1 MMTVTRNME
10 RRSYFSS
17 ESRSRDGG
25 PIDQR
30 VFRARRRL
38 KGFLALGIFLFIA
51 ICAVVVAKLRLK
63 PFSGFVSSS
72 PATPVLLITVDTLRA
87 DHVGCYGSRAAE
99 TPAID
104 FLAAQGAR
112 FDDALAQIPL
122 TTPSHAVILTG
133 TYGMWNGSRDFTRA
147 RFRPDTG
154 LIAQAFQRHGFNT
167 AAFVSAWPV
176 GSSWGFARGFQTFDD
191 RIESHSAENQSFI
204 SAERRAGETID
215 HTLAWFRA
223 RAASGKAAK
232 PFFVWVHLYDP
243 HTPYDPPEPFH
254 SVYAG
259 HLYDGEIAY
268 ADSQLGRLFDY
279 LRQTWDYDRTLI
291 VLLSDHGESL
301 GEHGE
306 DEHGFFV
313 YRSTLRVPMIFK
325 LPRGTAGANDPRVI
339 ESPVSL
345 VDVAP
350 TLLELTHVQDSLA
363 RQFQG
368 SSLAALVLGKSA
380 ASQRPVYSESY
391 YGLDSFGWCPLRSVT
406 TGRYQYIDAPRPE
419 LYDVVQDPS
428 EKHNLYQQ
436 HSADASALRD
446 EISNIERRY
455 TATGSPASAAPP
467 LSSESVEKLRSLG
480 YLAYSAPVVPMNDKD
495 RPDPKDEVE
504 TFKAALLGHDLAARN
519 DFEGSDRVLLP
530 LRAKEP
536 GLFLIAY
543 RLGENAKAEHRLA
556 EAERQLRACLKI
568 SPSFDPALITL
579 AQVTVDEGKPDEA
592 RALLEFAISQH
603 PSSYQAYN
611 ELGRMAR
618 SAWRLDEAQKYLQKA
633 VELNPGDASSE
644 QNLGM
649 TLMDAQQYKEAVKPL
664 EAAVSLGT
672 NDPQVFYGLATAY
685 LNTHQPKK
693 AIEAARKGLAAR
705 DDPAAARLSR
715 AFGDLGDGNRQ
726 NAMNE
731 FRSLCNDDP
740 ADCLQYEKFF
750 Q

>member
-1 MMTVTRNME
+1 MMTLTRNME
-10 RRSYFSS
+10 RQSYFSS

-25 PIDQR
+25 QIGHR
-30 VFRARRRL
+30 VSRTRRRL
-38 KGFLALGIFLFIA
+38 KSFLALGIFLTVA
-51 ICAVVVAKLRLK
+51 IFAVVVAKRRLK
-63 PFSGFVSSS
+63 PLSGFLSSS
-72 PATPVLLITVDTLRA
+72 RATPVLLITVDTLRA

-104 FLAAQGAR
+104 FLAAQGVR

-122 TTPSHAVILTG
+122 TTPSHAVILSG
-133 TYGMWNGSRDFTRA
+133 TYGMWNGSRDYVRS
-147 RFRPDTG
+147 RMRPDAG
-154 LIAQAFQRHGFNT
+154 LIAQAFQRHGYDT

-191 RIESHSAENQSFI
+191 RIESHSADNPTFL

-215 HTLAWFRA
+215 HTLAWFKA
-223 RAASGKAAK
+223 RPANEKAAK

-243 HTPYDPPEPFH
+243 HSPYDPPEPFH

-279 LRQTWDYDRTLI
+279 LRQSGDYDRALV

-313 YRSTLRVPMIFK
+313 YRSTLRVPLIFK
-325 LPRGTAGANDPRVI
+325 LPSGTAGANDPRVI
-339 ESPVSL
+339 ESPVGI

-350 TLLELTHVQDSLA
+350 TLLELTHLQDSLA

-406 TGRYQYIDAPRPE
+406 TARYQYIDAPRAE
-419 LYDVVQDPS
+419 LYDVAQDPS
-428 EKHNLYQQ
+428 EKHNLLQQ
-436 HSADASALRD
+436 HNADASVLRD

-455 TATGSPASAAPP
+455 TATASPASPALPV
-467 LSSESVEKLRSLG
+467 SSEAVEKLRSLG
-480 YLAYSAPVVPMNDKD
+480 YVAYSAPVVSMNDKD
-495 RPDPKDEVE
+495 RPDPKDHVE
-504 TFKAALLGHDLAARN
+504 TFKAALLGEKLAGKN

-536 GLFLIAY
+536 DLFFISF
-543 RLGENAKAEHRLA
+543 RMGENARAEHRLA
-556 EAERQLRACLKI
+556 EAERQLQACLKI
-568 SPSFDPALITL
+568 NPSFDPALISL
-579 AQVTVDEGKPDEA
+579 AQVTVEEGKPDEA
-592 RALLEFAISQH
+592 RALLEFAISKN
-603 PSSYQAYN
+603 PRSYQAYN

-633 VELNPGDASSE
+633 VELNPGDAPSE

-649 TLMDAQQYKEAVKPL
+649 TLIDAQQYKEAVKPL

-705 DDPAAARLSR
+705 GDPAAARLDHVFASLQ
-715 AFGDLGDGNRQ
+715 AGDRQ
-726 NAMNE
+726 GAMSE
-731 FRSLCNDDP
+731 FRSACNDDP
-740 ADCLQYEKFF
+740 ADCLQYEKFL